1 MKIIKQKKCRKCKN
15 LFTPKTSLQIVCGI
29 VCAIARSNELT
40 ITKKTKDW
48 NKEKRAIREQLKTI
62 SDYEKEARK
71 YFQMWIRKR
80 DENLPCISCPAT
92 ESIQWDAGHFY
103 KAEIFSGLI
112 FDEKN
117 VHKQCVRCN
126 RYLHGNDLEYR
137 EGIIK
142 RYGDEYFK
150 SLESTKDSKRNHKYT
165 ILELKQIKK
174 KYYDLCKHR

>member
-1 MKIIKQKKCRKCKN
+1 MKPKKCRQCKKE
-15 LFTPKTSLQIVCGI
+15 FTPRIGLQIVCGI
-29 VCAIARSNELT
+29 VCAIDRANKLNLD
-40 ITKKTKDW
+40 KKNKDW
-48 NKEKRAIREQLKTI
+48 NKEKKVIRDRLKTI
-62 SDYEKEARK
+62 SDHEKAARK

-80 DENLPCISCPAT
+80 DQNLPCISCGAT

-103 KAEIFSGLI
+103 KAEVFSGLI

-142 RYGDEYFK
+142 RYGQEYFK

-174 KYYDLCKHR
+174 KYYDLLKK